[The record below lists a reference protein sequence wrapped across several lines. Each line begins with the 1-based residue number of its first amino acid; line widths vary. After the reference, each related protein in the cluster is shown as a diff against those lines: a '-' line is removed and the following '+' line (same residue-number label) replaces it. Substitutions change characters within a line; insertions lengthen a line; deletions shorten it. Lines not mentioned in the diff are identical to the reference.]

1 MDGNNSLPSRQLGIM
16 FVVIG
21 RVYLHG
27 INCML
32 GVMPLLKTKQ
42 VGCLV
47 QLSAPKPRNRLLQ
60 NKHIG
65 QMFKLSENPCCYGFP
80 NICLKKTLTP
90 FY

>member
-27 INCML
+27 M
-32 GVMPLLKTKQ
+32 KQ

-65 QMFKLSENPCCYGFP
+65 QMFKLSENSCCYGFP

>member
-1 MDGNNSLPSRQLGIM
+1 M

-42 VGCLV
+42 VGC
-47 QLSAPKPRNRLLQ
+47 KY
-60 NKHIG
+60 IG
-65 QMFKLSENPCCYGFP
+65 QMFKLSENSCCYGFP

>member
-1 MDGNNSLPSRQLGIM
+1 M

-32 GVMPLLKTKQ
+32 EVMPLLKTKQ

-60 NKHIG
+60 NQHIG
-65 QMFKLSENPCCYGFP
+65 QMFKLSENSCCYGFP

-90 FY
+90 FIKIFLFSPSTNSNDP